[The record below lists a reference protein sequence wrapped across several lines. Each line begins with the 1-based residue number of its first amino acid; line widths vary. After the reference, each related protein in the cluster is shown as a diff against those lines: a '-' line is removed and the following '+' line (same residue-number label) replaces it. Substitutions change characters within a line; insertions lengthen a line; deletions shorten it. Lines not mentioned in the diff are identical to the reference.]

1 MHALKHRTSLGGA
14 PRPRHWRAGLLA
26 LLLAVAGCRQAGS
39 ADAAA
44 RLAPVRDEPAFAF
57 ASPDGHTVTRDD
69 FRGHI
74 HIAYFFFTSCSGTC
88 PIMSA
93 SARELQKDL
102 ADVPDF
108 RIAAFTVDPE
118 NDTPERLAAY
128 AARFEAMPGRW
139 FFLRGSVDSV
149 AALASL
155 GFMMGDSSTPA
166 LHSTRFALVDR
177 AGMIRGYFDGT
188 DARKMDELREAVRL
202 LAEEGA

>member
-1 MHALKHRTSLGGA
+1 VKQQDSHRNSALA
-14 PRPRHWRAGLLA
+14 PGRQYWRAGLLA
-26 LLLAVAGCRQAGS
+26 LLLAVAGCRPTGS
-39 ADAAA
+39 AEAAA
-44 RLAPVRDEPAFAF
+44 RLAPVRDEPSFAF
-57 ASPDGHTVTRDD
+57 ASADGHTVTKND
-69 FRGHI
+69 FSGHI
-74 HIAYFFFTSCSGTC
+74 HIAYFFFTSCGGTC

-118 NDTPERLAAY
+118 NDTPERLSAY
-128 AARFEAMPGRW
+128 AAKYNAKKGTW

-177 AGMIRGYFDGT
+177 AGVIRGYFDGT
-188 DARKMDELREAVRL
+188 DTQKMIELREAVRL

>member
-1 MHALKHRTSLGGA
+1 MAKALTLVGV
-14 PRPRHWRAGLLA
+14 LA
-26 LLLAVAGCRQAGS
+26 LLTIGFLAYVKTRAPSKLERAEALAHAEKKKLEPLFPVPVFSYVDQS
-39 ADAAA
+39 
-44 RLAPVRDEPAFAF
+44 RAPVTNTSLVGKVWVANFIFTRCPNICPKFTAKMGTLQDRSGEQLPALGLV
-57 ASPDGHTVTRDD
+57 S
-69 FRGHI
+69 
-74 HIAYFFFTSCSGTC
+74 
-88 PIMSA
+88 
-93 SARELQKDL
+93 
-102 ADVPDF
+102 
-108 RIAAFTVDPE
+108 FTVDPE